1 MMEKSI
7 KLTEKE
13 ATLRHLLLNVAAYIA
28 TSGRSKPEL
37 RWTGGWVRDK
47 LLGVTS
53 HDIDIA
59 INNTTGYDF
68 GMFLKEYTEHQR
80 HHSHIKITKINEN
93 PEKSKHLQT
102 ATTNILGLDLDFVNL
117 RKEVY
122 ANHSRNPQVEFG
134 TPQEDALRRDATVNA
149 LFYNLQTSEVEDFTG
164 RGLRDMDRKLLITPL
179 PPFDTFMDD
188 PLRVLRLIRFAGQLG
203 YSIDDGV
210 MRAIDDP
217 KVKEA
222 LMNKVS
228 RERVGIEIEKMLKGP
243 DPYGSLKLIDRLAL
257 YETIFPT
264 SEPSSPSSPLVEN
277 WKSAYEQLKRLL
289 AFESNQQEKRGLPD
303 NSAGVIRKVLT
314 DNSQDFYHFWLLS
327 ALVPWAR
334 VAPPATT
341 GKSSKAKE
349 PATVIAARAGIMAN
363 NAILQI
369 IRAASSSL
377 EDIINVK
384 EAANR
389 EQVSSPSERRVLALE
404 TQGMAIR
411 RWGPSWRS
419 SVLFAL
425 LTQVMETDTEEHSDL
440 LDGYATWLS
449 VVADLGVMDAWRLK
463 PIVTGKRLAS
473 EVQSNPGPWVG
484 DALENIVI
492 PWQLRNPGVDDQEA
506 VIEEVKRR
514 RMN

>member
-1 MMEKSI
+1 MKSV

-13 ATLRHLLLNVAAYIA
+13 ATLQELLLNVAGYIA
-28 TSGRSKPEL
+28 TRGRSKPEL

-53 HDIDIA
+53 HDIDVA

-68 GMFLKEYTEHQR
+68 GVFLKEYAEHQR
-80 HHSHIKITKINEN
+80 LHSHIKIAKINEN

-102 ATTNILGLDLDFVNL
+102 ATTKILGLDLDLVNL

-122 ANHSRNPQVEFG
+122 TNHSRNPQVEFG

-149 LFYNLQTSEVEDFTG
+149 LFYNLQTSEIEDFTG
-164 RGLRDMDRKLLITPL
+164 RGLQDIDRKLLITPL

-203 YSIDDGV
+203 YSIDDEV

-257 YETIFPT
+257 YETIFST
-264 SEPSSPSSPLVEN
+264 FEPLSTGSPRVEN
-277 WKSAYEQLKRLL
+277 WNSAYEQLRRLL
-289 AFESNQQEKRGLPD
+289 TFESDQQEKKTLPD
-303 NSAGVIRKVLT
+303 NSAGVIRQVLT
-314 DNSQDFYHFWLLS
+314 GNSQDFYHLWLLS

-334 VAPPATT
+334 VAPSATT
-341 GKSSKAKE
+341 GKGSKAKE
-349 PATVIAARAGIMAN
+349 PAAVIAARAGIMAN

-369 IRAASSSL
+369 IRASAASL
-377 EDIINVK
+377 EDIISVK
-384 EAANR
+384 EAVNR
-389 EQVSSPSERRVLALE
+389 EQASPSSERRVLVPE
-404 TQGMAIR
+404 MQGMAVR
-411 RWGPSWRS
+411 RWGSSWRS

-425 LTQVMETDTEEHSDL
+425 LTQIMETDNEKHSDL

-449 VVADLGVMDAWRLK
+449 AVADLGVMDAWKLK
-463 PIVTGKRLAS
+463 PIITGKRLAS
-473 EVQSNPGPWVG
+473 EVQSDPGPWLG

-514 RMN
+514 RMNEV

>member
-1 MMEKSI
+1 MEKSI

-13 ATLRHLLLNVAAYIA
+13 ATLRQLLLNAAAYIA
-28 TSGRSKPEL
+28 TRGHSKPEL

-53 HDIDIA
+53 HDIDVA

-68 GMFLKEYTEHQR
+68 GVFLKEYAEHQR
-80 HHSHIKITKINEN
+80 QHSHIKITKINEN

-102 ATTNILGLDLDFVNL
+102 ATTKILGLDLDLVNL

-122 ANHSRNPQVEFG
+122 TNHSRNPQVEFG

-164 RGLRDMDRKLLITPL
+164 RGLQDIDRKLLITPL

-203 YSIDDGV
+203 YSIDDEV
-210 MRAIDDP
+210 MRAIDDS

-222 LMNKVS
+222 LIKKVS

-257 YETIFPT
+257 YETIFST
-264 SEPSSPSSPLVEN
+264 FESSSTGSPRVEN
-277 WKSAYEQLKRLL
+277 WNSAYEQLKRLL
-289 AFESNQQEKRGLPD
+289 IFESNQQEKMDLPD
-303 NSAGVIRKVLT
+303 NSIGVIRQILT
-314 DNSQDFYHFWLLS
+314 GNPQDFYHFWLLS

-334 VAPPATT
+334 VAPSTT
-341 GKSSKAKE
+341 SGKGSKAKE
-349 PATVIAARAGIMAN
+349 AAAAIAARTGIMAN
-363 NAILQI
+363 NAVLQI
-369 IRAASSSL
+369 IRAAASSV

-389 EQVSSPSERRVLALE
+389 EQVSSPSERRILVPE

-411 RWGPSWRS
+411 RWGSSWRS
-419 SVLFAL
+419 SVLYAL
-425 LTQVMETDTEEHSDL
+425 LTQVTETDTEKYSDL
-440 LDGYATWLS
+440 LDGYAKWLS
-449 VVADLGVMDAWRLK
+449 AVVDLGVTDAWRLK

-473 EVQSNPGPWVG
+473 EVQSDPGPWVG

-514 RMN
+514 RLN